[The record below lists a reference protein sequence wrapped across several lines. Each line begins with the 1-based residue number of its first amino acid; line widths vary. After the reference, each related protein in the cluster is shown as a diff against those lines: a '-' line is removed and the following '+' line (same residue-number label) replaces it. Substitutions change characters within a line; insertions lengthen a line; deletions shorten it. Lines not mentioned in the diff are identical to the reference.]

1 MELIVIGIIRIKI
14 DQFESFEK
22 SRINKF
28 GDLTFDEIRYD
39 NEKEGGVST
48 IHKLCQGNL
57 S

>member
-22 SRINKF
+22 SKINKF